1 MRAGQ
6 PCFQQTARGRSE
18 LAVPKIRTTKAL
30 VLALCLVAFWIG
42 GFWGC
47 ASKSPD
53 TGFRYTLQSGD
64 TLYGLGRRFGVDHKV
79 LKRVNEISD
88 TTRLQVGAQIWIPNT
103 GTAAY
108 KRAAAKGGDGKRFS
122 QARESARK
130 DARLQG
136 KLRFRWPVRG
146 RVTSR
151 FGKRKGK
158 PHEGVDIAGS
168 KGTLIRAS
176 ESGKVI
182 HSGYLGAY
190 GRTVILKHAGHYR
203 TVYAHA
209 SEILVGVKAS
219 SWIAATRLPKW
230 VAADAPP
237 GRISTSR
244 SASGKTPWTRCY
256 TSIDCFLRKDASWT

>member
-1 MRAGQ
+1 M
-6 PCFQQTARGRSE
+6 
-18 LAVPKIRTTKAL
+18 AVPKIRTTKAF
-30 VLALCLVAFWIG
+30 VLALCLIAFWIG
-42 GFWGC
+42 GFSGC
-47 ASKSPD
+47 ASKSPG

-79 LKRVNEISD
+79 LKRVNDISD
-88 TTRLQVGAQIWIPNT
+88 TSRLQVGAQIWIPNT

-151 FGKRKGK
+151 FGKRKGN

-182 HSGYLGAY
+182 HSGHLGAY

-209 SEILVGVKAS
+209 SEILVRKGKFVDRGDKIAKVGS
-219 SWIAATRLPKW
+219 S
-230 VAADAPP
+230 
-237 GRISTSR
+237 GRST
-244 SASGKTPWTRCY
+244 GPHLHFE
-256 TSIDCFLRKDASWT
+256 IRKRENPVDPMLYLD